1 LAAQKAAILAQVG
14 HFYFGEV
21 GQYYF
26 GANIQGLLERRNAN
40 VAAVAM
46 ANKTARIVWALLAKA
61 RQYDRSTCPGP

>member
-26 GANIQGLLERRNAN
+26 GANI
-40 VAAVAM
+40 
-46 ANKTARIVWALLAKA
+46 
-61 RQYDRSTCPGP
+61 YC